1 MCLSEQSYSLFMLV
15 HINMDRVCSKC
26 FDKKPLNESFFS
38 KNQSTNT
45 GGDKYFRPECKVCSS
60 KERRGCQLA
69 KKRAGRPERPVL
81 GTACDNCGRTDRKLV
96 FDHCHVT
103 LAHRGWL
110 CDNCNRS
117 AGMLGDDV
125 AGLVTML
132 NYINKTER
140 RDLIIKSNGE
150 LSFK

>member
-1 MCLSEQSYSLFMLV
+1 MSQLTETK
-15 HINMDRVCSKC
+15 RTCSKC
-26 FDKKPLNESFFS
+26 GEQKPLNESFYS

-60 KERRGCQLA
+60 RERRGCQLA
-69 KKRAGRPERPVL
+69 KKKAGHPQRPVP
-81 GTACDNCGRTDRKLV
+81 GTACDNCGRTDRRLV

-103 LAHRGWL
+103 LEHRGWL

-150 LSFK
+150 LAFK